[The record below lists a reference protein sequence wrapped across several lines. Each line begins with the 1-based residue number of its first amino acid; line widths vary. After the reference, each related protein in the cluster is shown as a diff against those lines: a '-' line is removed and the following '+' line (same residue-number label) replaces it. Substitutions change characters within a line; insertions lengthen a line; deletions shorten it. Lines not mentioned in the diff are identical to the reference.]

1 MFFCEFCKI
10 FKNIFWQDTSGWLLL
25 VCNCE
30 FWEVVQITS
39 FIEYL
44 WETSYFKYK
53 LLDFNHQIQEKSI
66 SQVLFKHFIQ
76 EQEVASYSKARSS
89 HQRCS
94 IKKGVLRETPVP
106 ESLYNKVAGLR
117 PAILLKKRLRH
128 WCFHVNFTKFL
139 RTTFLQNTLGRLLLE
154 GVHLLKIPENYLWR
168 S

>member
-1 MFFCEFCKI
+1 MNFAKFLKASFDRTPPDDCFLCV
-10 FKNIFWQDTSGWLLL
+10 T
-25 VCNCE
+25 E
-30 FWEVVQITS
+30 FWGIVQITS

-76 EQEVASYSKARSS
+76 EQEVASYSKARTS

-106 ESLYNKVAGLR
+106 QSLYNKVAGLR
-117 PAILLKKRLRH
+117 PAILLKKTPALVFPCEFYEVSKNNFFTEHLRATASGGRS
-128 WCFHVNFTKFL
+128 FT
-139 RTTFLQNTLGRLLLE
+139 
-154 GVHLLKIPENYLWR
+154 
-168 S
+168 

>member
-1 MFFCEFCKI
+1 MAVSHI
-10 FKNIFWQDTSGWLLL
+10 FRFPA
-25 VCNCE
+25 CNFIKKKRLQRRCFSVNFAKFLKASFDRTPSDDCFLCVTE
-30 FWEVVQITS
+30 FWGIVQITS

-53 LLDFNHQIQEKSI
+53 LLNFNHQIQEKSI

-76 EQEVASYSKARSS
+76 EQEVASYSKARTS

-106 ESLYNKVAGLR
+106 ESPYNKVAGLR

-139 RTTFLQNTLGRLLLE
+139 
-154 GVHLLKIPENYLWR
+154 
-168 S
+168 